1 MEAARQLEEAME
13 EVVKASEE
21 RENEHQVQIDD
32 LSAQVG
38 DGRRVKLMICQHRW
52 ATAEELMMLDCW
64 GEHGMM
70 GRMAEELMMMDC

>member
-1 MEAARQLEEAME
+1 MEKHEKERVRLVEAARQLEEAME

-38 DGRRVKLMICQHRW
+38 DGRRVDDVGLLGGAWRDG
-52 ATAEELMMLDCW
+52 A
-64 GEHGMM
+64 G
-70 GRMAEELMMMDC
+70 GRGVDDGLLGGA